1 MCVDL
6 QFLGARRGAITICAT
21 VITVRDV
28 NTVAAVVA
36 SVLLAGLAV
45 FQVLLVTGRPLGRL
59 AWGGQHEVLPP
70 SLRIGSAVSVVSY
83 AVIAWVVWRAA
94 TEPED
99 DRPWMW
105 VLTAFFGLGV
115 AMNAASRSRPERLV
129 MTPIV
134 LVLAL
139 SCLLIA
145 LG

>member
-1 MCVDL
+1 M
-6 QFLGARRGAITICAT
+6 
-21 VITVRDV
+21 RDV
-28 NTVAAVVA
+28 ITVAAVVA

-45 FQVLLVTGRPLGRL
+45 FQVLLVAGRPLGRL

-70 SLRIGSAVSVVSY
+70 SLRIESAVSVVSY

-115 AMNAASRSRPERLV
+115 AMNAASRSRPERLL
-129 MTPIV
+129 MTPIA
-134 LVLAL
+134 LVLAAC
-139 SCLLIA
+139 SA
-145 LG
+145 LVAVG

>member
-1 MCVDL
+1 MALSTLRSV
-6 QFLGARRGAITICAT
+6 AEASAILAT
-21 VITVRDV
+21 V
-28 NTVAAVVA
+28 
-36 SVLLAGLAV
+36 LLGGLALFQAGLAA
-45 FQVLLVTGRPLGRL
+45 GMPWGRL